1 MVNIFT
7 VSLFNRYP
15 VVRYNAPNQCGLV
28 AIFDWNYNV
37 EVIGAE
43 RSRGQ
48 VYSYYTYQLLTS
60 ATAHANEL
68 NPCFSIEV
76 GMNFSA
82 VVISASFL
90 SLEREASSTA
100 SHMALARACGFL
112 RGLCSNQW
120 CYRRR

>member
-1 MVNIFT
+1 MFDI
-7 VSLFNRYP
+7 
-15 VVRYNAPNQCGLV
+15 NAPNQCGLV
-28 AIFDWNYNV
+28 AIYDWNYNV

-68 NPCFSIEV
+68 NPCFTMEV

-90 SLEREASSTA
+90 SLWNEK
-100 SHMALARACGFL
+100 LPLL
-112 RGLCSNQW
+112 RLTWPLLVPVVSFAAFVVTNGAIVVGDE
-120 CYRRR
+120 YY